1 MRRFVSLSAIVLFA
15 FVASAAVVR
24 AQGHQHGQKPAEHG
38 QEKKVTVRGEVLDMA
53 CFVAHNGQ
61 GPSHIACAQK
71 CLKDGQPMG
80 LLAKDGAVYLLF
92 ADHSDATAYNKTK
105 EFAGKNVEIQGELAT
120 KGAFKGITVGSVKA
134 L

>member
-1 MRRFVSLSAIVLFA
+1 MKKLVPVSALVLFA
-15 FVASAAVVR
+15 LAAPM
-24 AQGHQHGQKPAEHG
+24 ATIWAHEHEQKAAAPT
-38 QEKKVTVRGEVLDMA
+38 QEKKITVQGEVLDMA

>member
-1 MRRFVSLSAIVLFA
+1 MKKSFLVFSVLA
-15 FVASAAVVR
+15 MALTATIRVAAA
-24 AQGHQHGQKPAEHG
+24 HEHEKAAAAP
-38 QEKKVTVRGEVLDMA
+38 EKKLTVQGEILDMA

-61 GPSHIACAQK
+61 GPSHIACAAK

-80 LLAKDGAVYLLF
+80 LLAKDGTVYLLF